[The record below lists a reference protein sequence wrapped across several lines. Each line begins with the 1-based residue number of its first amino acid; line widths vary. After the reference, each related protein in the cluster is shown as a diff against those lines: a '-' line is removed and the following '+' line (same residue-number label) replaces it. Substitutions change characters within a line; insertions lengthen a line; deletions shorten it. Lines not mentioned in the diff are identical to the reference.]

1 MIYIVFM
8 AWVGELCMGSIE
20 NGTNEG
26 WGKYT
31 TGEGDF
37 PFTGREFASICGGGS
52 VESCGFIGGFGR
64 FVLYSTV
71 RSEIECGV
79 YRGA

>member
-8 AWVGELCMGSIE
+8 AWEGELCMGSIE

-37 PFTGREFASICGGGS
+37 PFTGREFASICGRES
-52 VESCGFIGGFGR
+52 CESCGFIGCFGG
-64 FVLYSTV
+64 FVLYTTV
-71 RSEIECGV
+71 RSQFECTVHSGE
-79 YRGA
+79 

>member
-1 MIYIVFM
+1 MIYIVFV

-37 PFTGREFASICGGGS
+37 PFTGREFASICGG
-52 VESCGFIGGFGR
+52 
-64 FVLYSTV
+64 
-71 RSEIECGV
+71 
-79 YRGA
+79 